1 MTFGGSIRHTASST
15 GYFILGFL
23 CGTLLDLLF
32 SVFYKKLD
40 PVKPGYHTRLLI
52 LVIIQLFMVVSI
64 LSLILNIKERTSGQT
79 VIYMFM
85 MHIGVVTSQFYLFD
99 YISKY
104 VESYLVKFP
113 LRTPREIQVFNDPKQ
128 RDKNQSLDNQKNRM

>member
-1 MTFGGSIRHTASST
+1 MTFSETLKHTASST

-23 CGTLLDLLF
+23 CGTMLDLIF

-40 PVKPGYHTRLLI
+40 PKKSGHRTRLII
-52 LVIIQLFMVVSI
+52 LVIIQLFIVVSI

-85 MHIGVVTSQFYLFD
+85 MHIGVVSSQFYLFD

-104 VESYLVKFP
+104 VESYIVKFP
-113 LRTPREIQVFNDPKQ
+113 LRSPGKIQVFNDPKQ
-128 RDKNQSLDNQKNRM
+128 NNKN